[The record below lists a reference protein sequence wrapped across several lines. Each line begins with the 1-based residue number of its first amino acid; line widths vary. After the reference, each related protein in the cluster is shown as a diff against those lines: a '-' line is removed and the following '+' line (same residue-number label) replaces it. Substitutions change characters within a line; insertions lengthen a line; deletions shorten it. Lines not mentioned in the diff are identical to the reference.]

1 MSMDELNLP
10 NDVEQLK
17 AMIAER
23 EAIHIATIAEREQI
37 ITQYSQTISQH
48 AETITQHETVI
59 ASQHDTIEKQL
70 KKLESLQ
77 QQVARLLRR
86 QYGPQKERI
95 DPNQLMLFTVEELE
109 QLVAELE
116 KGTEDSVST
125 DDGSGAAEDDSSKA
139 KPKRKGH
146 GRRPIPDHIPR
157 EPVIH
162 ELTDEERICPCCGK
176 LRKEIGSEVSEQLE
190 FKPAELKVLQHHRI
204 KYACEECEENVI
216 IAAKPPQPID
226 KGLPGPGLLAYLTLS
241 KYGDYLP
248 LYRLEDILSR
258 CGIILRRSTL
268 CDWVASVSDL
278 LKPLYTVM
286 CGRVRRSHVIHTD
299 DTGIKMLEPGQCRN
313 CKFWTYVGDDANPYV
328 VYEFSLTREGENPAR
343 FLESFQ
349 GYLQADAFSGYDALL
364 SKGTIIEVAC
374 MAHCRRYWWEAIGN
388 DSRRAHEAISYI
400 ARLYEL
406 EVHFENSL
414 LTGDALRDA
423 RQQHAIPILHAF
435 ETWLKKEQ
443 DNVLPKSLIGQA
455 FTYTLNQWQA
465 LCRYTEDGA
474 LDIDNNIAERMVKL
488 PAIARKNWLFVG
500 SQTGGDRAAILLS
513 IIASAKL
520 CKVEPWA
527 WLNAVLK
534 ELPIRMA
541 AADANPDK
549 PPDLSDLLPDA
560 WLESHPEHRWEID
573 DIRKEERDRSRK
585 QKASNRRPQG
595 R

>member
-1 MSMDELNLP
+1 
-10 NDVEQLK
+10 
-17 AMIAER
+17 MIAER
-23 EAIHIATIAEREQI
+23 EALRIATIAEHQHAI
-37 ITQYSQTISQH
+37 SQYSLTISQH

-125 DDGSGAAEDDSSKA
+125 DDGSGDAGDDSSKA

-157 EPVIH
+157 IPIIH

-190 FKPAELKVLQHHRI
+190 FIPAQLKVLQHHRM
-204 KYACEECEENVI
+204 KYACDECEENVV

-226 KGLPGPGLLAYLTLS
+226 KGLPGPGLLSYLTLS

-268 CDWVASVSDL
+268 CDWIASVSDL
-278 LKPLYTVM
+278 LKPLYNVM
-286 CGRVRRSHVIHTD
+286 CSRVRRSHVIHTD

-313 CKFWTYVGDDANPYV
+313 CKFWTYVGDDANPFV
-328 VYEFSLTREGENPAR
+328 VYEFSLTRKGENPTR
-343 FLESFQ
+343 FLEGFK
-349 GYLQADAFSGYDALL
+349 GYLQADAFSGYDELL

-414 LTGDALRDA
+414 LKGDALRDA
-423 RQQHAIPILHAF
+423 RQQHAVPILHAF

-488 PAIARKNWLFVG
+488 PAIGRKNWLFVG

-541 AADANPDK
+541 AAAAAPDK

-560 WLESHPEHRWEID
+560 WLKSHPEHRWEID

-585 QKASNRRPQG
+585 QKFSKQRTQG